1 MNKKDVIEIIHKKM
15 LIKSIKSVL
24 KYNLGMP
31 QTTMEYYKTIKNLGK
46 GSFGK
51 VNLAKNI
58 FTGHKVAIKSI
69 DKIYMKNDYS
79 RMKIL

>member
-31 QTTMEYYKTIKNLGK
+31 ETTMEYYKTIKNLTR
-46 GSFGK
+46 
-51 VNLAKNI
+51 L
-58 FTGHKVAIKSI
+58 
-69 DKIYMKNDYS
+69 
-79 RMKIL
+79 